1 MDTQPPSS
9 QPTPAL
15 PDDLADLLSIE
26 SLTAP
31 IGQHAEKSA
40 QQAGTPEYPLGPTLQ
55 ANLAALRRTS
65 PDAARAIAAVAPRRD
80 LTFVQTDEGV
90 LSATLTEHALPS
102 ARRPDGALG
111 LVQRALASRRRPLEE
126 ARRLTGDFDPAKAAA
141 VVITGFGLGWHVRQI
156 AERLGT
162 TGVILV
168 FEPDLALL
176 RAVLERIDHTAWLN
190 TCNLVLLS
198 DESDEAALAQ
208 ACHGAEHALALGT
221 HILEHPPSA
230 PRLGERARRFLAAF
244 TRVMQAVR
252 TTVVTTMVQT
262 EATLRNLTQNLDHY
276 ALGHGLTDLH
286 RLYAG
291 MPAICVAA
299 GPSLARALQTL
310 RRPEVRQRFVIVAAQ
325 TVLKTLLAH
334 GIRPHFVTALDYHE
348 ISARFYEGLTPDDV
362 RGITLVVEP
371 KVNPAVTGAFPG
383 TIRCAA
389 DEFLDALL
397 GPALSRPMG
406 TLEPGATVAHLS
418 TALARFL
425 GCDPVI
431 LVGQDLGFTD
441 HQYYSAGAAIH
452 DVWAGELNE
461 FQTLETL
468 EWQRI
473 ARHRPLLIRGQDAR
487 GRPVY
492 TDQQM
497 HTYLVQFQRQFKAW
511 AEQGLRTIDATGGGL
526 SKLFTAP
533 MSLDEAVHAFT
544 PERPLPESPVPA
556 PGLHATG
563 ARRAA
568 VRRRLQDVRRDV
580 ARIAEGGREAGDI
593 LRRMLRHH
601 DDQGLVNDLIDRVH
615 RVRDRVTALQ
625 PAFALVER
633 LNQTG
638 AFNRTRADRAIAVDA
653 ESDALDTQRR
663 QIERDITNVSWI
675 ADAADALGRMLD
687 EALATLDG
695 GPRRTRDPI
704 SPAPAT
710 PAPPTTPDAQR
721 TANAPPATP
730 CAPGDAWGALALPP
744 RLTEHGADRR
754 PLRLLLARL
763 ARSERLRGVVVLCAD
778 ERAAREACGDLSASR
793 GRRPEVRFVT
803 TTRNLETPG
812 PVRAARAWARD
823 CWRAGLANFT
833 PADAALDP
841 ALLLEARRAT
851 GAAAL
856 LTLSPD
862 WPLVDPALLDEIVRR
877 AEASPSNHR
886 FVFTPAAPGLTPVLL
901 DARTID
907 DLAANRP
914 TAQGFASVGG
924 LLAYVPIAPSPDLLA
939 RDLCVGVPVPARDL
953 SIAPVVDAPG
963 VHGRLLEALAMAG
976 LDPVLAGAADIAS
989 ALESFLDH
997 RPPDAPRELILRIAD
1012 ADGLLADPAWITPI
1026 LDALARAAR
1035 EGLTLGAPA
1044 LTLIDPAQ
1052 EHPALA
1058 DLVRAA
1064 RSAGIEHVHV
1074 RTALLGTPDQV
1085 KALLDSA
1092 PSVLSVDL
1100 VSPRASD
1107 FGTLAAPLARRHALQ
1122 PEEAFARSRA
1132 NLDLAAAQRTL
1143 DPDSHLHTP
1152 WIVPRLTKRDAVLD
1166 VMEDIYDIALMR
1178 YSAAVIDPPP
1188 DTGDRLTPLPLPRT
1202 AIRRRRLRR
1211 LEIGPDGCCT
1221 LPTGA
1226 SVDVAASGLLTAW
1239 RLLRS
1244 TPIEVTR

>member
-1 MDTQPPSS
+1 MDTKPPSS

-40 QQAGTPEYPLGPTLQ
+40 QQAEIPEYPPGPTLE

-65 PDAARAIAAVAPRRD
+65 PEAARAIAAATPHRD

-90 LSATLTEHALPS
+90 LSATLAEHALPS

-168 FEPDLALL
+168 YEPDLALL

-190 TCNLVLLS
+190 TCNLVLLT

-230 PRLGERARRFLAAF
+230 PRLGERARQFLAAF

-276 ALGHGLTDLH
+276 ALGNGLTDLH

-310 RRPEVRQRFVIVAAQ
+310 RRPEVRRRFVIVAAQ

-348 ISARFYEGLTPDDV
+348 ISARFYEGLTPEDV

-383 TIRCAA
+383 AIRCAA

-397 GPALSRPMG
+397 GPVLARPMG

-473 ARHRPLLIRGQDAR
+473 ARHRPLLIRGQDAL

-511 AEQGLRTIDATGGGL
+511 TEQGLRTIDATGGGL

-544 PERPLPESPVPA
+544 PERPLPEAPVPA
-556 PGLHATG
+556 PGPHATG
-563 ARRAA
+563 TRREA
-568 VRRRLQDVRRDV
+568 VRRRLRDVRRDV

-653 ESDALDTQRR
+653 ESDVLDTQRR

-704 SPAPAT
+704 A
-710 PAPPTTPDAQR
+710 
-721 TANAPPATP
+721 
-730 CAPGDAWGALALPP
+730 CAPSSTSAQSTHACGPPVTARSLGETWGALAVPP
-744 RLTEHGADRR
+744 RLTRHGADRR

-763 ARSERLRGVVVLCAD
+763 ARSEFLHGVVVLCAD
-778 ERAAREACGDLSASR
+778 ERAAREACGDLPGAR

-803 TTRNLETPG
+803 TSRNLETPG

-856 LTLSPD
+856 LVLSPD
-862 WPLVDPALLDEIVRR
+862 WPLVDPTLLDEIVRR
-877 AEASPSNHR
+877 AGASPSNHR

-963 VHGRLLEALAMAG
+963 VHDRLLEALALAG
-976 LDPVLAGAADIAS
+976 LDPVLAGAADVAT

-997 RPPDAPRELILRIAD
+997 RPPEAPRELLLRIAD

-1026 LDALARAAR
+1026 LDALGRAAR

-1044 LTLIDPAQ
+1044 LTLIDQAQ

-1064 RSAGIEHVHV
+1064 RNAGTEHVHV

-1107 FGTLAAPLARRHALQ
+1107 FDTLAAPLARRHALT
-1122 PEEAFARSRA
+1122 PAEAFARSRA
-1132 NLDLAAAQRTL
+1132 NFDLAAAQRTL

-1152 WIVPRLTKRDAVLD
+1152 WIVPRLSKRDAVLD

-1178 YSAAVIDPPP
+1178 CSAAVIDPPP
-1188 DTGDRLTPLPLPRT
+1188 GTGDRLTPLPLPRT
-1202 AIRRRRLRR
+1202 ALRRRRLRR
-1211 LEIGPDGCCT
+1211 LEIGPDGCAT
-1221 LPTGA
+1221 LPGGG

-1239 RLLRS
+1239 RLVRS
-1244 TPIEVTR
+1244 APHEGAR